1 MNDVASRPW
10 LISPRC
16 ESSLSYADLCR
27 ELVAPEVRLR
37 PWCRPANVAE
47 AGREI
52 VRALVFSTEV
62 TLFDAD
68 WSDRE
73 LRTLGY
79 SVDQLDTVRTV
90 SGLARVEPADLAAT
104 VSAASS
110 ARINLFTSGTT
121 GRPTLVRHSL
131 ASLARGVRISA
142 AHRDDIWALAY
153 NPTHVAGVQ
162 VFLQALA
169 NLNTVVDV
177 TGLDRLAIQ
186 RAFRRHGVSHV
197 SATPTFYR
205 LLLPCVEPLT
215 GVRSVA
221 LGGEVSGGPLH
232 EELGR
237 AFPAATLRNIYAS
250 TEAGSLLVSRGESF
264 GIPPALTDAIIV
276 RDGRLHLHRRLMA
289 DFPGPWV
296 EGGWYDT
303 GDRVEIVAK
312 DPVRFRF
319 AGRERDSVNVG
330 GDKVSPWEV
339 EAVLS
344 EHPGVGHVRVFG
356 RKNSVMGQIL
366 CAEVVRAK
374 ADSGLPTPEGKSDLP
389 QTGASNAKESGEQT
403 TDCGHVTEATLRAFA
418 AVRLQPFKIPRVILF
433 VEALAS
439 TRTGKLSRTEDD
451 R

>member
-1 MNDVASRPW
+1 MRDVANRPL
-10 LISPRC
+10 LISPRS
-16 ESSLSYADLCR
+16 ETFLSYAEFCR
-27 ELVAPEVRLR
+27 ELVAPEVLLR

-68 WSDRE
+68 WSDSE
-73 LRTLGY
+73 IRTLGY
-79 SVDQLDTVRTV
+79 STDQLGTVRTV
-90 SGLARVEPADLAAT
+90 SGLPRVEPADLAAA

-131 ASLARGVRISA
+131 ASLTRGVKISA
-142 AHRDDIWALAY
+142 THGDDRWAFAY
-153 NPTHVAGVQ
+153 NPTHFAGVQ

-169 NLNTVVDV
+169 NLNTLVDV
-177 TGLDRLAIQ
+177 TGLERLAILG
-186 RAFRRHGVSHV
+186 AFRRHGVSHV

-205 LLLPCVEPLT
+205 LLLPCDQPLD

-221 LGGEVSGGPLH
+221 LGGEVSAGHLH

-250 TEAGSLLVSRGESF
+250 TEAGSLLVSRGETF
-264 GIPPALTDAIIV
+264 GIPPAMADAIIV
-276 RDGRLHLHRRLMA
+276 REGRLHLHRRLMA

-296 EGGWYDT
+296 EGEWCDT
-303 GDRVEIVAK
+303 GDRVEMVEE

-330 GDKVSPWEV
+330 GYKVNPLEV
-339 EAVLS
+339 EAVLG

-374 ADSGLPTPEGKSDLP
+374 ADSGLPIAAGESDLP

-403 TDCGHVTEATLRAFA
+403 TDGGQLTEAALRAFA
-418 AVRLQPFKIPRVILF
+418 AERLPPWKIPRLIRF
-433 VEALAS
+433 VDHLAS

>member
-10 LISPRC
+10 LISTRSDPC
-16 ESSLSYADLCR
+16 LSYADLCR
-27 ELVAPEVRLR
+27 ELAAPEVLLR
-37 PWCRPANVAE
+37 PWCRPTSLEDAW
-47 AGREI
+47 REI

-68 WSDRE
+68 WSE
-73 LRTLGY
+73 SEIRTLGY
-79 SVDQLDTVRTV
+79 STDQLGTVRRV
-90 SGLARVEPADLAAT
+90 NGLPRLDPADLAAS
-104 VSAASS
+104 VSVASS

-142 AHRDDIWALAY
+142 THGDDRWAFAY

-177 TGLDRLAIQ
+177 TGLDRLAILG
-186 RAFRRHGVSHV
+186 AFRRHGVSHV

-205 LLLPCVEPLT
+205 LLLPCDQPLD

-221 LGGEVSGGPLH
+221 LGGEVSAGHLH

-237 AFPAATLRNIYAS
+237 AFPSATLRNIYAS
-250 TEAGSLLVSRGESF
+250 TEVGSLLVSRGESF
-264 GIPPALTDAIIV
+264 GIPPAMADAIIV

-289 DFPGPWV
+289 EFPGPWV
-296 EGGWYDT
+296 DGEWYDT
-303 GDRVEIVAK
+303 GDRVEIVEEH
-312 DPVRFRF
+312 PLRFRF

-330 GDKVSPWEV
+330 GYKVNPLEV
-339 EAVLS
+339 EAVLG

-366 CAEVVRAK
+366 CAEVVLAK
-374 ADSGLPTPEGKSDLP
+374 ADNRLQTAEGGSDLP
-389 QTGASNAKESGEQT
+389 QKGARNAKDSGEQT
-403 TDCGHVTEATLRAFA
+403 TDGGQLTEAALRAFA
-418 AVRLQPFKIPRVILF
+418 AERLQPFKIPRLIRF
-433 VEALAS
+433 VDHLAT
-439 TRTGKLSRTEDD
+439 TRTGKLSRTEDG

>member
-1 MNDVASRPW
+1 MTDVACRPW
-10 LISPRC
+10 LISSRG
-16 ESSLSYADLCR
+16 ETSLAYAELCR
-27 ELVAPEVRLR
+27 ELVAPEVHLR
-37 PWCRPANVAE
+37 PWCRPATVAE

-73 LRTLGY
+73 LRSLGY
-79 SVDQLDTVRTV
+79 SPDQLGTVRTV
-90 SGLARVEPADLAAT
+90 RGLPRVEPADLAAT

-110 ARINLFTSGTT
+110 ARINLFTSGTA

-142 AHRDDIWALAY
+142 AHRDDVWALAY

-186 RAFRRHGVSHV
+186 RAFRHHGVSHV

-221 LGGEVSGGPLH
+221 LGGEASGGPLH
-232 EELGR
+232 EEIGR

-250 TEAGSLLVSRGESF
+250 TEAGSLLVSQGESF
-264 GIPPALTDAIIV
+264 GIPPVMADAILV

-289 DFPGPWV
+289 EFSGPWV
-296 EGGWYDT
+296 DGDWYDT
-303 GDRVEIVAK
+303 GDRVEIVEQ

-330 GDKVSPWEV
+330 GEKINPHEV
-339 EAVLS
+339 EAVLG
-344 EHPGVGHVRVFG
+344 EHSGVGQVRVFG

-366 CAEVVRAK
+366 CAEVVRAT
-374 ADSGLPTPEGKSDLP
+374 ADSRLPTADGKSDLP
-389 QTGASNAKESGEQT
+389 QTGARNAKASGEQT
-403 TDCGHVTEATLRAFA
+403 TDGGQLTEAALRAFA
-418 AVRLQPFKIPRVILF
+418 AERLPPYKIPRLIRF
-433 VEALAS
+433 VDHLAS